1 MYQEIMRKK
10 IKIEEDDYGGDTL
23 YQEIQKKK

>member
-1 MYQEIMRKK
+1 MSQEIIRKK
-10 IKIEEDDYGGDTL
+10 NKIEEDDYGGDTL